1 MRRRRFLKTL
11 AMAAPL
17 LFSPWTPRAFA
28 GLFDELSDV
37 LPDEV
42 TSMLKS
48 GRKLISG
55 FEDITPEQEHYI
67 GRSVAAVILSKY
79 PYCNH
84 RNGQRYVNVMGQALA
99 QASDRPETFG
109 GYHFLILDTDE
120 INALSAPG
128 GFVFVTRGL
137 LGCCGSEDAMASVL
151 AHEIGHVQRKHGLQA
166 IQKSRIT
173 EGATALALTGT
184 ATLSGGKL
192 KEVTQAFDDSIQ
204 DITTTMIDSG
214 YSRSFEEEADHDAVT
229 IMQRMGYDPNAIVDM
244 LNAMRTRF
252 TPQSKGFARTHPT
265 PTARI
270 NNVLAMIGRY
280 HRPVAVKPRDDR
292 FASMTKGL

>member
-1 MRRRRFLKTL
+1 LKTL
-11 AMAAPL
+11 AMTAPL
-17 LFSPWTPRAFA
+17 LLSPLASSAFA
-28 GLFDELSDV
+28 GLFDELADV

-48 GRKLISG
+48 GKKLISG
-55 FEDITPEQEHYI
+55 FEDISPEQEHYI
-67 GRSVAAVILSKY
+67 GRSVAAVILSRY
-79 PYCNH
+79 SYCNH
-84 RNGQRYVNVMGQALA
+84 RKGQRYVNVMGQTLA

-109 GYHFLILDTDE
+109 GYHFLILDSDE

-137 LGCCGSEDAMASVL
+137 LDCCGSEDAMASVL

-214 YSRSFEEEADHDAVT
+214 YSRSFEEEADHDAVV
-229 IMQRMGYDPNAIVDM
+229 IMRRMGYDPNAIVDM
-244 LNAMRTRF
+244 LNVMRRRF
-252 TPQSKGFARTHPT
+252 TPQSKGFARTHPS

-280 HRPVAVKPRDDR
+280 HRPVAVKPRADR

>member
-1 MRRRRFLKTL
+1 MRRRHFLKAL
-11 AMAAPL
+11 AVAAPL
-17 LFSPWTPRAFA
+17 LLSPLGSKAFA
-28 GLFDELSDV
+28 GLFDELGDV

-42 TSMLKS
+42 NAIFKS
-48 GRKLISG
+48 GKKLISG
-55 FEDITPEQEHYI
+55 FEDLTPEQEYYI

-84 RNGQRYVNVMGQALA
+84 RNSQRYINIMGQTLA

-109 GYHFLILDTDE
+109 GYHFLVLNTDE

-128 GFVFVTRGL
+128 GFVFVTKGL
-137 LGCCGSEDAMASVL
+137 LGCCNSEDAMASVL
-151 AHEIGHVQRKHGLQA
+151 AHEIGHVQRQHGLQA

-173 EGATALALTGT
+173 EGATALALAGT

-192 KEVTQAFDDSIQ
+192 KELTKTFDDSIQ

-214 YSRSFEEEADHDAVT
+214 YSRAFEEEADQDAVT
-229 IMQRMGYDPNAIVDM
+229 IMQRLGYDPNAIIDM
-244 LNAMRTRF
+244 LNVMRTRF
-252 TPQSKGFARTHPT
+252 TPQSKGFARTHPA
-265 PTARI
+265 PAVRI
-270 NNVLAMIGRY
+270 ANIQKIIGPY
-280 HRPVAVKPRDDR
+280 HRPVAVKPRNDR

>member
-1 MRRRRFLKTL
+1 MRRRHFLKTL

-17 LFSPWTPRAFA
+17 LLSPLAPKAFA
-28 GLFDELSDV
+28 GLFDELTDV

-48 GRKLISG
+48 GKKLISG

-84 RNGQRYVNVMGQALA
+84 RNGQRYVNVMGQTLA

-128 GFVFVTRGL
+128 GFVFVTKGL
-137 LGCCGSEDAMASVL
+137 LDCCGSEDAMASVL

-173 EGATALALTGT
+173 EGATALALTG
-184 ATLSGGKL
+184 AALSGNKL
-192 KEVTQAFDDSIQ
+192 QEVTETFDESIQ

-214 YSRSFEEEADHDAVT
+214 YSRSFEKEADHDAVV

-244 LNAMRTRF
+244 LNVMRRRF
-252 TPQSKGFARTHPT
+252 TPQSKGFARTHPS

-270 NNVLAMIGRY
+270 NNVLAMIGKY
-280 HRPVAVKPRDDR
+280 HRPKAVKPREDR

>member
-11 AMAAPL
+11 AMTAPL
-17 LFSPWTPRAFA
+17 LLSPLAPKAFA
-28 GLFDELSDV
+28 GLFDELTDV

-42 TSMLKS
+42 ASMLES
-48 GRKLISG
+48 GKKLISG

-79 PYCNH
+79 PCCNH

-109 GYHFLILDTDE
+109 GYHFLILDSDE

-128 GFVFVTRGL
+128 GFVFVTKGL
-137 LGCCGSEDAMASVL
+137 LGCCRSEDAMASVL

-173 EGATALALTGT
+173 GGATALALTGT
-184 ATLSGGKL
+184 ATLSGGTL
-192 KEVTQAFDDSIQ
+192 KEVTQTFDDSIQ

-214 YSRSFEEEADHDAVT
+214 YSRTFEKEADHDAVV
-229 IMQRMGYDPNAIVDM
+229 ILQRMGYDPNAIVDM
-244 LNAMRTRF
+244 LNVMRTRF
-252 TPQSKGFARTHPT
+252 TPQSKGFARTHPS
-265 PTARI
+265 PKERI
-270 NNVLAMIGRY
+270 NNVLATIGTY
-280 HRPVAVKPRDDR
+280 HRPAAVKPRNDR